1 MLRPAA
7 FVFLLRLNRQ
17 GAQSRQVRRNILAI
31 NFFTLS
37 RSRLVEGRVLFLFL
51 RNLAAFGLSGLVPAD
66 KKSLDAA
73 TTPVVDLPSSVVG
86 FFLGGAAMAIKLTK
100 LELEIMEAVWALG
113 SGSVREI
120 QEQLP
125 ERKRPAYT
133 TVQTIIY
140 RLEEKGAVRRVK
152 KIGNAHIFE
161 PLVTRKA
168 AHNRLIDD
176 LLHVFGGSP
185 RMLMA
190 QLVETG
196 QLTLEDIRSLET
208 AIAKLAAGESAPQRT
223 APRQTTQRRR
233 RKQ

>member
-1 MLRPAA
+1 
-7 FVFLLRLNRQ
+7 
-17 GAQSRQVRRNILAI
+17 
-31 NFFTLS
+31 
-37 RSRLVEGRVLFLFL
+37 
-51 RNLAAFGLSGLVPAD
+51 
-66 KKSLDAA
+66 
-73 TTPVVDLPSSVVG
+73 
-86 FFLGGAAMAIKLTK
+86 MALKLTR
-100 LELEIMEAVWALG
+100 LELEIMEAVWVLG
-113 SGSVREI
+113 SASVREI

-168 AHNRLIDD
+168 AHSRLIDD

-185 RMLMA
+185 QMLMA

-208 AIAKLAAGESAPQRT
+208 AIAKLAAGESAHPRT
-223 APRQTTQRRR
+223 AASQTNQRRR
-233 RKQ
+233 RK